1 MFISI
6 AMILNST
13 LLQPWLQLEIS
24 FLGWAF
30 SHDGDL
36 GHWTDK
42 SLDEEGQQ
50 VPNRIRDEV
59 CSMWGSGFAA
69 EILMHFNSAFNGFLV
84 YIYPLNQKCPLLSN
98 NCTLPSV
105 SPAKWK

>member
-1 MFISI
+1 MLSNIYFYLWKFMFISI

-36 GHWTDK
+36 GH
-42 SLDEEGQQ
+42 
-50 VPNRIRDEV
+50 
-59 CSMWGSGFAA
+59 
-69 EILMHFNSAFNGFLV
+69 
-84 YIYPLNQKCPLLSN
+84 
-98 NCTLPSV
+98 
-105 SPAKWK
+105 